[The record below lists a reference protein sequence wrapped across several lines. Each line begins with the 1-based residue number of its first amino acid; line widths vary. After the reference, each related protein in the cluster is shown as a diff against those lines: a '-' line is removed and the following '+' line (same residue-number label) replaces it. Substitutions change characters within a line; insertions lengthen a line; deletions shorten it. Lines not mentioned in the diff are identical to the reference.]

1 MRRLRLA
8 LGLLVAIGLAPG
20 TFVRSRPTP
29 AEHAPIRIEALA
41 VKAQRLGPFT
51 LAGAWR
57 LSTRDK
63 RFGGYSALVAV
74 GNRELVAASDT
85 GRLLRITRRGG
96 EPVAAR
102 LRRLERS
109 GDDNGD
115 KINADVE
122 ALTRDPESGT
132 IWAAYEARNVI
143 ERFDARFVSTGLA
156 EPDALHGWS
165 SNAGPEV
172 FARLPDGRFLAI
184 EEDPRERAEGG
195 HNAVLFGRDPVAG
208 GEPAEFLF
216 AALDGFY
223 PVDAVA
229 RADGRVL
236 VLMRR
241 VVWGLPPR
249 FEGAIVLID
258 PARIEPGRTLHGR
271 LLARLKPPLPMDN
284 FEGMALTRDAR
295 GARYLWL
302 ISDDN
307 LMGYQRTLLL
317 RLRWDPARPRPQK
330 QRARGSTARP

>member
-1 MRRLRLA
+1 MAVSARIGVGSGRTDPAGRANGIELR
-8 LGLLVAIGLAPG
+8 GLAK
-20 TFVRSRPTP
+20 S
-29 AEHAPIRIEALA
+29 
-41 VKAQRLGPFT
+41 
-51 LAGAWR
+51 
-57 LSTRDK
+57 
-63 RFGGYSALVAV
+63 Y
-74 GNRELVAASDT
+74 
-85 GRLLRITRRGG
+85 
-96 EPVAAR
+96 
-102 LRRLERS
+102 RS
-109 GDDNGD
+109 GDTVIPAVRGVDVSIAHRETVAFLGPNGAG
-115 KINADVE
+115 KS
-122 ALTRDPESGT
+122 TT
-132 IWAAYEARNVI
+132 I
-143 ERFDARFVSTGLA
+143 DMLLGLA